1 MTNYSDYRVWK
12 EVELY
17 ENGQE
22 YLSENNEYSFDD
34 LKHICD
40 QLFVKAEAE
49 GLEGCF
55 LKFQSH
61 MESYED
67 YLGSPSV
74 TVCGYRKLNAAERKE
89 TQDQDDT
96 QKMADEMG
104 ITFYEAGILK
114 KLKAE
119 GKL

>member
-1 MTNYSDYRVWK
+1 MTDYLDYRVWK

-17 ENGQE
+17 KNGQE
-22 YLSENNEYSFDD
+22 YLSEHNEYSFDD

-40 QLFVKAEAE
+40 RLFAEAKAL
-49 GLEGCF
+49 GLHGCF
-55 LKFQSH
+55 LRFKSH
-61 MESYED
+61 MEPYEN

-74 TVCGYRKLNAAERKE
+74 TVCGYRKLNDAEKKE
-89 TQDQDDT
+89 IQDRDDT
-96 QKMADEMG
+96 QKIADEMG

-114 KLKAE
+114 KLKGE